1 MREECLSGRA
11 CTKQRGRLTRHA
23 GSAAWMPSE
32 TGAMRRVQAQESGA
46 STSPGDPARL
56 CGARTRHG
64 GGGGGTRRSWRRPPA
79 PHSGRARGGSPALVE
94 RGVRHVRP
102 AVAVP
107 ATVRSLRLDEGL
119 RERVE
124 TTIAAQADVETGLQS
139 TAVLRRAAP
148 DAPVDATLVDLR
160 EPTRARHPLERLL
173 GSRDRARMARPGAE
187 VDERQKTPEHPTPLP
202 VRVDAVAPRERVT
215 SSSRT
220 E

>member
-148 DAPVDATLVDLR
+148 DGARRCDACGSPRADAGSP
-160 EPTRARHPLERLL
+160 PTRASPRQPRPRSHGPARRRGRRATEDARTPPRHFPY
-173 GSRDRARMARPGAE
+173 AW
-187 VDERQKTPEHPTPLP
+187 TP
-202 VRVDAVAPRERVT
+202 
-215 SSSRT
+215 
-220 E
+220 